1 MNVAITRLFVLFV
14 VLFGLLVAFTSRW
27 TVFEADS
34 LRENT
39 ANRRQLLEDQQI
51 PRGIIT
57 ARDGKKLAVN
67 DRIGRDESVRY
78 VREYPDGPLF
88 GHAVG
93 YSFVTQDQAGLEKF
107 YNDQLI
113 GEQNE
118 FASLID
124 AIVGAD
130 QEGENLRTTLDPAGQ
145 RSAFQALA
153 GRKGAIVV
161 MEPATG
167 RVPVMASVPKYDP
180 NRIPEDFAKLNRET
194 DSPLLNRVTQ
204 AGYPPGSTMK
214 VVTAVAAIDSG
225 EFEKTSVLNGKS
237 PQTFSG
243 TPLNNFGNS
252 QFGPIDLTE
261 ALTNSVNTVWGRVGE
276 RVGKE
281 TMYEYM
287 DRFGFNADPPM
298 DYPRSQMRPSGVY
311 NPRTGNLLDE
321 DDPIDVARV
330 AIGQERLNVTPLQMA
345 MVASAVANDGVLMEP
360 RLVERITRPDGRLA
374 ERIKPTRDERVMKS
388 STSRDVTEM
397 MTRVVDEG
405 SGTAAALE
413 GIKVA
418 GKTGTAERGDSNQ
431 AWFIAFAP
439 VAKPKYAIA
448 VTIERTQGT
457 GGEEAAPLA
466 KQVLTTLLGR
476 GGG

>member
-1 MNVAITRLFVLFV
+1 MFIA
-14 VLFGLLVAFTSRW
+14 LVAMTSWW
-27 TVFEADS
+27 TVIKDDE

-57 ARDGKKLAVN
+57 AKDGQKLAVN
-67 DRIGRDESVRY
+67 DRIGRDESIRY

-88 GHAVG
+88 GHAIG
-93 YSFVTQDQAGLEKF
+93 YSFVTQDQAGIEKF
-107 YNDQLI
+107 YNDELI

-118 FASLID
+118 FASLVD
-124 AIVGAD
+124 AIAGSR

-145 RSAFQALA
+145 RSAVNALA
-153 GRKGAIVV
+153 GRKGSIVV

-167 RVPVMASVPKYDP
+167 RVPVMVSIPAYDP
-180 NRIPEDFAKLNRET
+180 NRIPEDFARLNREP
-194 DSPLLNRVTQ
+194 DSPLLNRATQ

-225 EFEKTSVLNGKS
+225 EFKKTSVLNGKS

-243 TPLNNFGNS
+243 TPLSNFGGS
-252 QFGPIDLTE
+252 QFGSIDLTE

-311 NPRTGNLLDE
+311 NARTGRLLDE
-321 DDPIDVARV
+321 EDPIDVARM

-345 MVASAVANDGVLMEP
+345 MVSAAVANDGVLMEP
-360 RLVERITRPDGRLA
+360 RLVERITKPDGRLA
-374 ERIKPTRDERVMKS
+374 ERVEPTEDDRVMKS
-388 STSRDVTEM
+388 STSKDVTEM

-405 SGTAAALE
+405 SGTAAALQ

-418 GKTGTAERGDSNQ
+418 GKTGTAERGDANQ

-466 KQVLTTLLGR
+466 KQVLTTLLGQ
-476 GGG
+476 GP